1 MKSKERILDVLSNLW
16 EKKNDM
22 YELRRAT
29 STLLCLRYLSME
41 YEVIARKRIG
51 PEYDDC
57 ARNGI
62 SPLAVW
68 YKRHSEDGL
77 REEFEDWMRKNGNR
91 CVIRPQMSWNRLAD
105 EMSFMSSS
113 DMTKFLKTMVGEIGE
128 SSQDRSL
135 GWLSAAVAWDRVKP
149 LSLKRLVAA
158 IDWECPNRSSIRS
171 AFERTLQWFSRFLD
185 KHPFHVPAPLADLMA
200 DLALRLPAK
209 YDDRAPFVVENLLSF
224 NAGDGTP
231 LAGVLG
237 RLDHVKS
244 IYMQE
249 QDPREELIA
258 RLNLLVH
265 GAGGMDLVTSRTH
278 PLRDDWRVFNPNE
291 TVNKTLCDAIVAFPA
306 FGESWQGVL
315 QDRLDGR
322 FRKYCTEGVPGPA
335 EPELA
340 FLLHGLHFLKPEG
353 TMVLGGAETML
364 NRAYDVEREIRRK
377 LVEYG
382 NLEAIV
388 ALPDAMFER
397 ITGMPTAL
405 MVAGTERA
413 PHGVM
418 FVDARNVTSEALG
431 RPLFDAVLDACHF
444 HVETPGFSRIV
455 SPDELRQNDYD
466 LSPRRYIEP
475 FMERMQNM
483 EPVESCEEPSI

>member
-1 MKSKERILDVLSNLW
+1 
-16 EKKNDM
+16 
-22 YELRRAT
+22 
-29 STLLCLRYLSME
+29 
-41 YEVIARKRIG
+41 
-51 PEYDDC
+51 
-57 ARNGI
+57 
-62 SPLAVW
+62 
-68 YKRHSEDGL
+68 
-77 REEFEDWMRKNGNR
+77 
-91 CVIRPQMSWNRLAD
+91 
-105 EMSFMSSS
+105 
-113 DMTKFLKTMVGEIGE
+113 
-128 SSQDRSL
+128 
-135 GWLSAAVAWDRVKP
+135 
-149 LSLKRLVAA
+149 
-158 IDWECPNRSSIRS
+158 
-171 AFERTLQWFSRFLD
+171 
-185 KHPFHVPAPLADLMA
+185 
-200 DLALRLPAK
+200 
-209 YDDRAPFVVENLLSF
+209 
-224 NAGDGTP
+224 
-231 LAGVLG
+231 
-237 RLDHVKS
+237 
-244 IYMQE
+244 MQE